1 MGGLPPS
8 RKNPLNSFDRFPHK
22 IQKGFQHLSITNVFR
37 FDTIFIV
44 KDEHDEARDMT
55 LARHVMKVSSSP
67 VLSTQK
73 VESRKALEQ
82 TAPTDR
88 NNQVHMNA
96 AADNAVE
103 GELSLAFLKKYLGYC
118 RSLAFYQMLK

>member
-1 MGGLPPS
+1 MPILALFLGGRNPP
-8 RKNPLNSFDRFPHK
+8 NSFDRFPHK
-22 IQKGFQHLSITNVFR
+22 VRKVFQHLSITNVFR

-73 VESRKALEQ
+73 VESRKAL
-82 TAPTDR
+82 
-88 NNQVHMNA
+88 
-96 AADNAVE
+96 
-103 GELSLAFLKKYLGYC
+103 LSRLPQLIEIIRC
-118 RSLAFYQMLK
+118 T